1 MPIEASNP
9 YGGYYDFGSMQS
21 AMAQGVPTGPMG
33 MDEHMGRYLGQGGG
47 FRPSQT
53 EDMMRRGMDRLHQQ
67 SMSDALKSDARA
79 NTMTNFVLDQLYGA
93 DSKRRAA
100 AVGAAGGQAGMREW
114 VSALINMPGASG
126 FLGGDI
132 RSVRLG
138 ASAIAGSG
146 GLVSTTAGQ
155 SQMFGS
161 GLVQNAAA
169 QSIFQS
175 VNQRFWNPSG
185 AANMA
190 LTNGMNRDQ
199 VGGIMMMGAQGGA
212 FSGMDLGK
220 ITRSGEQ
227 LKFAANP
234 GSMQKIEDFVK
245 ESTKAL
251 SSLVDVFGDRS
262 VGELASLAQRITGLD
277 MSSMRNVQT
286 MGNRIAGLKATAQV
300 FGVDNR
306 TMFDTAAQLTG
317 FGQSMGMAAHTAGT
331 IGTMAAQQ
339 GVMSHSR
346 LKGDPGFFRVAPS
359 AQEIGAGIVR
369 DQAAMMRDPIGARI
383 QASELLIETGMIKES
398 DQARIRKASAGLT
411 ADNISSFDALVR
423 QTSGGI
429 SPSQIIR
436 QFGDGAKI
444 GSQLSAEG
452 QERASRS
459 IDANMR
465 GRQMLRITDMA
476 RTLTGSSEV
485 AGLSTSLVEKFS
497 TGDIQSMAKAVD
509 AGRVDEAMKIAMKD
523 TSVVKSED
531 EARTL
536 VGKFSRI
543 KELRGGESRSTFDM
557 LDRSMRADSLTQR
570 FTSQADE
577 MKNLRDQDQVS
588 RLSSDQTRQLTSIM
602 GKGVQGFL
610 EFAGK
615 DTQLHKLGMMAV
627 LRPGSV
633 GGMKVGQEV
642 FLDPGHFDKNAAG
655 MLTEK
660 GAGQFASTLGNIM
673 QQDPDMALRMG
684 INWREFHKDQTGF
697 AKQNFGRIMGLM
709 SDPLE
714 KQRIFQGRISAM
726 GPEGQ
731 LFWGLQKNVVD
742 SRVGQTAATL
752 SLMGSAAETNP
763 AASDMD
769 RKFFEVARLQMAQG
783 KLTDPAS
790 LGKIHDFVAKRT
802 DLLDREGL
810 IKLAKV
816 DQEGAQRALGKIQD
830 ELTGLETAE
839 NQTTKSDPKRVARI
853 KELESRKQA
862 LENEGIGGTSGAGKF
877 MGVLQLVGNDGLQIK
892 VTKK

>member
-1 MPIEASNP
+1 MPIDAPNP
-9 YGGYYDFGSMQS
+9 YGGYFDFGSMQS
-21 AMAQGVPTGPMG
+21 AMAHGVPSGPMG

-47 FRPSQT
+47 GRPSQT

-67 SMSDALKSDARA
+67 GMSDALKSDARA

-93 DSKRRAA
+93 DSKRRGA
-100 AVGAAGGQAGMREW
+100 AVQAAGGQAGMREW
-114 VSALINMPGASG
+114 VSAMINMPGASG

-138 ASAIAGSG
+138 ASAIAGG
-146 GLVSTTAGQ
+146 GGMVSTSAGQ

-169 QSIFQS
+169 SAIFQS

-190 LTNGMNRDQ
+190 LTNGMSRDQ

-212 FSGMDLGK
+212 FSGMDMGK
-220 ITRSGEQ
+220 MTRSGDQ

-286 MGNRIAGLKATAQV
+286 MGTRIAGLKATAQV

-331 IGTMAAQQ
+331 VGTLAAQQ

-346 LKGDPGFFRVAPS
+346 LKGDQGFFRVAPT

-369 DQAAMMRDPIGARI
+369 DQAAMMKDPIGARI
-383 QASELLIETGMIKES
+383 QASELLIETGMIKEG
-398 DQARIRKASAGLT
+398 DQARVRAAAAGMNS
-411 ADNISSFDALVR
+411 DNISSFDALVR
-423 QTSGGI
+423 QTSGGL
-429 SPSQIIR
+429 SPGQIIR

-465 GRQMLRITDMA
+465 GRQMLRINDMT

-485 AGLSTSLVEKFS
+485 AGLAGTLIEKFG
-497 TGDIQSMAKAVD
+497 TGDIQQMAKAVD
-509 AGRVDEAMKIAMKD
+509 SGRIDDAVKIAMKD
-523 TSVVKSED
+523 SAVVKTED
-531 EARTL
+531 EAREL
-536 VGKFSRI
+536 VGKFGKI

-557 LDRSMRADSLTQR
+557 VDRSMRADPITQR
-570 FTSQADE
+570 FLSQSDE

-588 RLSSDQTRQLTSIM
+588 RLSSDQARQLTGIM

-610 EFAGK
+610 DFAGK

-627 LRPGSV
+627 LKPGSV
-633 GGMKVGQEV
+633 GGMKMGDEV
-642 FLDPGHFDKNAAG
+642 FLDPAHFDKNAAG
-655 MLTEK
+655 MLTQK
-660 GAGQFASTLGNIM
+660 GAGQFASTLGNIIS
-673 QQDPDMALRMG
+673 QDPDMGLRMG
-684 INWREFHKDQTGF
+684 LNWREFHKDKEGY
-697 AKQNFGRIMGLM
+697 AKANFGRIMNM
-709 SDPLE
+709 MADPLE
-714 KQRIFQGRISAM
+714 KQRVFQGRISAM

-731 LFWGLQKNVVD
+731 TFWGLQKNIVD
-742 SRVGQTAATL
+742 SRVGSAAATL
-752 SLMGSAAETNP
+752 SLFGSAASSLPEGDTQ
-763 AASDMD
+763 
-769 RKFFEVARLQMAQG
+769 RRFFETARSQMAQG
-783 KLTDPAS
+783 KLNDPAS
-790 LGKIHDFVAKRT
+790 LGRIYDQVAKNV

-816 DQEGAQRALGKIQD
+816 DQTGAQAALQQITN
-830 ELTGLETAE
+830 ELTGLEGKE
-839 NQTTKSDPKRVARI
+839 NLDAKGDPKRRARI
-853 KELESRKQA
+853 KELEERKQA
-862 LENEGIGGTSGAGKF
+862 LENEGIGGTSGAGKY
-877 MGVLQLVGNDGLQIK
+877 MGVLQLVGTDGLQIK